1 MCIGNGVN
9 TDLKEYLIKHV
20 IELDERIKKFENI
33 VDELEEEHQVAM
45 MEQQEKFCQELKVKL
60 EDQEKASEQQM
71 QLFKESKKKL

>member
-1 MCIGNGVN
+1 VN